1 MLGIDLE
8 SDFIT
13 KENIDNIW
21 KYIKSKNVET
31 AKIFY
36 LYFINDMKLKEIS
49 QELEI
54 KESTVKSNLY
64 RMLKDLKKTFLGGGL
79 IEK

>member
-1 MLGIDLE
+1 MLCIDLE

-49 QELEI
+49 EELEI